1 MSTQHTPGP
10 WEAISNMVR
19 SPRSP
24 ELGAGPPP
32 ATTGE
37 AANSKNTKPKT
48 SEGTMGLAE
57 ILDAHADWQE
67 RQADASDKHEEE
79 QIKHL
84 QDEWDACLR
93 QRSIDAEIGGDYYGD
108 LIEVLNEA
116 CSDLDQTIN
125 RALMQA
131 LVRCAAKGQVE
142 AVEALDKV
150 KDFFINK
157 TMDFKNESPRP
168 AH

>member
-1 MSTQHTPGP
+1 M
-10 WEAISNMVR
+10 NMVDQ
-19 SPRSP
+19 
-24 ELGAGPPP
+24 
-32 ATTGE
+32 
-37 AANSKNTKPKT
+37 
-48 SEGTMGLAE
+48 
-57 ILDAHADWQE
+57 LDAHADWQE

-131 LVRCAAKGQVE
+131 LVHCAAKGQVE

-157 TMDFKNESPRP
+157 TMDFKNESS
-168 AH
+168 